1 MFGLAF
7 VGVGFFL
14 WRRPATRARLVAAA
28 GRKAGAA
35 RARLGDVVGRKGGAE
50 GGTKGGAKGGA
61 KDGATRSKSRAPS
74 TARPKTLPRMAADM
88 EGSLPAG
95 WVAIADPTSGDTYY
109 YHEATETTQ
118 WEAPEAAAKTD
129 TKAASEAMAKNP
141 LGGQGESSRIS
152 LRIEKGE
159 SSLE

>member
-50 GGTKGGAKGGA
+50 GGTKGGTKGVEM
-61 KDGATRSKSRAPS
+61 DGVARSKSRAPS

-95 WVAIADPTSGDTYY
+95 WVAIADMASGDTYY

-118 WEAPEAAAKTD
+118 WEAPEAAVAD
-129 TKAASEAMAKNP
+129 QAKAAKGVMAKNP
-141 LGGQGESSRIS
+141 LGGQGASSRM
-152 LRIEKGE
+152 
-159 SSLE
+159 